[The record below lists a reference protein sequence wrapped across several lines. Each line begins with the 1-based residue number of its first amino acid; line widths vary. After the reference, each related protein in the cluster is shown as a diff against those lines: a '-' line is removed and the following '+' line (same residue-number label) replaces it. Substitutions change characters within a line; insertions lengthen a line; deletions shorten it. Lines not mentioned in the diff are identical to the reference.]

1 MALIRQFSAGVILV
15 NFLNQSVDLSNALL
29 RFFQFP
35 TFCREPLFVILC
47 VSGPLF
53 AGKFFLEYLHIQHN
67 TLHAFQNKL
76 LHHFFTDVMCRT
88 NIRILAV

>member
-35 TFCREPLFVILC
+35 TFCRELLFLTCSNVMHTD
-47 VSGPLF
+47 
-53 AGKFFLEYLHIQHN
+53 GK
-67 TLHAFQNKL
+67 
-76 LHHFFTDVMCRT
+76 V
-88 NIRILAV
+88 